1 MAFVANKPIKNIM
14 TFDLEEWFHILDLP
28 DNPNS
33 ELRTKTVYRAE
44 QGLEIFLELIE
55 RHHITCTFFVL
66 GWLAERNPGIIR
78 KIDTSRHEIASH
90 GYGHEMITSLKPE
103 EFREDISRA
112 KKILEDL
119 TGREVNGYRGP
130 GFSITEKNMWAFDC
144 ISEAG
149 YSYDATLYPGK
160 HGHGGISGMPI
171 HPFFL
176 VTHNGNRLE
185 EYPVSLMTFGAFR
198 MAFSGG
204 GYFRLLPAFFIS
216 ACFRLLNAK
225 RIPVCSYFHPRDL
238 DINVPRLPMPAYR
251 RFKCYVNI
259 AKTHGKLTQIMKA
272 HNFCSVNDW
281 RREKNLLPEISLVK
295 RPFSPQGGK

>member
-1 MAFVANKPIKNIM
+1 M

-160 HGHGGISGMPI
+160 HVHG
-171 HPFFL
+171 
-176 VTHNGNRLE
+176 
-185 EYPVSLMTFGAFR
+185 
-198 MAFSGG
+198 
-204 GYFRLLPAFFIS
+204 
-216 ACFRLLNAK
+216 
-225 RIPVCSYFHPRDL
+225 
-238 DINVPRLPMPAYR
+238 
-251 RFKCYVNI
+251 
-259 AKTHGKLTQIMKA
+259 
-272 HNFCSVNDW
+272 
-281 RREKNLLPEISLVK
+281 
-295 RPFSPQGGK
+295 